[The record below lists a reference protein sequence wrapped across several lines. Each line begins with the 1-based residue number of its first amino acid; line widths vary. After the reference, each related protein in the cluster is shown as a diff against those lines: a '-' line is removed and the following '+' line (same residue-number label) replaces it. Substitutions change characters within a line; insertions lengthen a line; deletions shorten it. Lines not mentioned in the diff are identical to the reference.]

1 MSDSRRLA
9 QELYEIRALA
19 LSHATSPQV
28 GSSSVDGDGLVFRD
42 GEGND
47 LGRIGGGEDGME
59 VEYLYGPKPNQPSAP
74 IVSAD
79 ANLIS
84 VRWDGLW
91 VGGEDETDPGIVGAG
106 SLDRVEVHVSSD
118 EFFVPDP
125 INSFAGVIP
134 VTPEGGVAVV
144 GPLAE
149 AGDWHVV
156 LMARGKD
163 GQYGAP
169 SERVHVVTTVGL
181 MENELFGLA
190 LRAGEAMDSADGKNS
205 VYYGDEEPQPL
216 PRLDE
221 NGDPVLDDD
230 GNPLFN
236 EFTEGD
242 IWFGEGNMP
251 HVWSDTDGWVSAAD
265 ERVDAIQS
273 VVDELE
279 GDLDAVRESAD
290 GKSKTFYRP
299 TMPPASESSE
309 GDLWFDTSAE
319 GGNMPHRFTDG
330 AWVPV
335 ADQRVQ
341 AIQDA
346 MDDFE
351 SDLNT
356 VRDTANGKNRT
367 YYQST
372 MPATPPARAGDLWFN
387 TANGYRLHRNNG
399 TTFIEVADGRIA
411 EVEDAV
417 ENIDISGPLSEAR
430 TEWLADAA
438 ADAQTK
444 AQNAAAAAEAAA
456 KAYADAVATGAV
468 DGELEGL
475 QDYADQAAEAARQ
488 AAIAAAIAEARVI
501 ANEARDEALA
511 AALDADAVISQS
523 IAQFESDLDLVRES
537 ADGKSK
543 ITWSPNAPSG
553 DGKAGDTWF
562 RTSGSNIIGHWR
574 HSGSAWVSMSLDAT
588 VIPNLDAG
596 KITSGFI
603 DSERIAAGSIQAGK
617 LMVGNFTNLVPDPA
631 AQFNITD
638 TWRRWGNESIGTADA
653 FWRYGTTVNGNR
665 GVRAGADEYL
675 GSARWLTSTP
685 FQVRPGDRYFI
696 QVTSYNEHLVGGSP
710 RFGLR
715 LGDES
720 NGYLGETPVTIMSNS
735 GWETYTAIVEIPANS
750 DIKQASLR
758 YTIPSTVTSGYAYFV
773 DPVVRPAVGGV
784 MIEDGAI
791 VAEKISAGAVGATAI
806 AAESIDASKIVAG
819 GIQADS
825 LIVPGTVGSTL
836 IKDGAI
842 TTSKIEAGSIT
853 AQSGIIA
860 SLDAGVIS
868 SGTIDTAR
876 LAAGSITADK
886 LMVGG
891 AANLFPDQDLVYP
904 GGYGSWS
911 VVNGGLERDGSG
923 LQSGS
928 YWGHTEFEVVPGE
941 RLSGGFTRELE
952 GAGEV
957 TLYVQLS
964 PASTGAAWGSP
975 QRVAAATS
983 AGEASGTATIP
994 AYARKARLGLYVQ
1007 SSVPAGQRVRVT
1019 GIRVRRMTG
1028 STLIEDGA
1036 ITTEKIA
1043 TGAITAES
1051 GVIGSLDAGK
1061 ITVGEMDGARIK
1073 AGTIQADKILVGGAG
1088 NLLTNPGF
1096 TGGGTGW
1103 SIASYNPIITDSGGP
1118 TGEPVLSMQ
1127 GASAIF
1133 PYLGGLGQSAA
1144 ASFAPDLAVV
1154 EPGKRY
1160 AASVWVRAGVD
1171 IPVGNAGMGFRLREL
1186 GSAALGWSNPS
1197 TVTNREVIPANTWAK
1212 IEGEFQVPTDTGTW
1226 NRLAFGLR
1234 ANGALNGQRVEFS
1247 APVLLPK
1254 VGATLIE
1261 DGAITAEKIRAGAVT
1276 TEKITAGGIDAGVIT
1291 TGELR
1296 GELIRA
1302 QSIAASALA
1311 ATAIDGKTITGATVR
1326 TAAAGA
1332 RVEMNSSGLYV
1343 KNQFGTN
1350 TVSMQNGT
1358 ISVEGGTIT
1367 GGTVRTSASG
1377 ARVQLDV
1384 TGLKAYNPDGD
1395 ETFSISSNTGTVDM
1409 EGNLRQTNE
1418 YGRFDIGPTVFAS
1431 GADGRGAPGIAFA
1444 RHSKP
1449 SGVAH
1454 QAGIALRQ
1462 SGDGTG
1468 SFLQVQSEGGTAGW
1482 SFLNLATPGASAHTG
1497 LHRWFTGDDRSSFNI
1512 NGDGNT
1518 YISTVNQAGKGNV
1531 WLQTYVRGRDHSQT
1545 RFSMQNSGRIF
1556 ASTYVGSNPEAR
1568 TSMLDM
1574 ASEGTWLIAGSGT
1587 SATSSRNLNLNAYGD
1602 AYMRAYGRGN
1612 NPDLNSYVGVR
1623 QDGGAVI
1630 ASAGGS
1636 EWIGVGYTGT
1646 SPGGDGIYVR
1656 TRGDLTMYMG
1666 RWSAPNI
1673 NTGSGT
1679 DLIVTSQ
1686 NFIGKKSSSRRYK
1699 IAEEPIEYTLPGI
1712 EDALLGMEVKTWFDR
1727 RSAERLAEA
1736 ETEKTNGVVPL
1747 DDLKDVDPLRRI
1759 PGVVAEDL
1767 DAAGLGMFVVYNEDG
1782 SPESVMY
1789 DRLGVA
1795 LVPAVKA
1802 LRDRVNELED
1812 KIGELWNG

>member
-19 LSHATSPQV
+19 LSHATSPQLGV
-28 GSSSVDGDGLVFRD
+28 SSVDGEGLVLRD
-42 GEGND
+42 GDGND
-47 LGRIGGGEDGME
+47 LGRIGGGENGME
-59 VEYLYGPKPNQPSAP
+59 VEYLYGPKPPQPSAP
-74 IVSAD
+74 DVSAD
-79 ANLIS
+79 TNLIS

-91 VGGEDETDPGIVGAG
+91 ADQSETDPDIVG
-106 SLDRVEVHVSSD
+106 SPVLDRVEVHVSSD
-118 EFFVPDP
+118 ENFVPDQ
-125 INSFAGVIP
+125 IESLAGTMP
-134 VTPEGGVAVV
+134 VLDSGGQILV

-149 AGDWHVV
+149 AGDWYVV
-156 LMARGKD
+156 LLARGKD
-163 GQYGAP
+163 GQYGVP
-169 SERVHVVTTVGL
+169 SDRVHVVTTVGL

-190 LRAGEAMDSADGKNS
+190 LRAGEAMESADGKNS

-221 NGDPVLDDD
+221 DGEPVLDDD

-251 HVWSDTDGWVSAAD
+251 HVWSETDGWVSAAD
-265 ERVDAIQS
+265 ERVDAVQS

-279 GDLDAVRESAD
+279 SDLDAVRESAD
-290 GKSKTFYRP
+290 GKTSTFYKP
-299 TMPPASESSE
+299 TAPPVAEASE

-319 GGNMPHRFTDG
+319 GGNTPHRFTDG
-330 AWVPV
+330 AWVSV

-341 AIQDA
+341 AVQDA
-346 MDDFE
+346 MGEFE
-351 SDLNT
+351 SDLDT

-367 YYQST
+367 FYQST

-399 TTFIEVADGRIA
+399 ATFIEVADGRIA
-411 EVEDAV
+411 DLESEV

-430 TEWLADAA
+430 AEWLADAA

-444 AQNAAAAAEAAA
+444 AQNAAATAEAAA

-468 DGELEGL
+468 EGELEGL
-475 QDYADQAAEAARQ
+475 QDYADNAAEQARQ
-488 AAIAAAIAEARVI
+488 AAIQAAIAEARVI
-501 ANEARDEALA
+501 ANGARDEALA

-562 RTSGSNIIGHWR
+562 RTSSNRIIGHWR
-574 HSGSAWVSMSLDAT
+574 HSGSSWVSMSLDAA

-617 LMVGNFTNLVPDPA
+617 LLVGNFTNLVPDPA
-631 AQFNITD
+631 AQFEITD
-638 TWRRWGNESIGTADA
+638 TWRRWGNESIGAAGA
-653 FWRYGTTVNGNR
+653 FWRYGATVNGNR
-665 GVRAGADEYL
+665 GVRAGADEFF
-675 GSARWLTSTP
+675 GSSRWLTSTP

-696 QVTSYNEHLVGGSP
+696 QVTSYNEYLVGGSP

-735 GWETYTAIVEIPANS
+735 GWETYTAIVEIPDNPN
-750 DIKQASLR
+750 IKQAALR
-758 YTIPSTVTSGYAYFV
+758 YTIPSTATSGYAYFV

-868 SGTIDTAR
+868 SGFID
-876 LAAGSITADK
+876 S
-886 LMVGG
+886 
-891 AANLFPDQDLVYP
+891 
-904 GGYGSWS
+904 
-911 VVNGGLERDGSG
+911 
-923 LQSGS
+923 
-928 YWGHTEFEVVPGE
+928 
-941 RLSGGFTRELE
+941 
-952 GAGEV
+952 
-957 TLYVQLS
+957 
-964 PASTGAAWGSP
+964 
-975 QRVAAATS
+975 
-983 AGEASGTATIP
+983 
-994 AYARKARLGLYVQ
+994 
-1007 SSVPAGQRVRVT
+1007 
-1019 GIRVRRMTG
+1019 
-1028 STLIEDGA
+1028 
-1036 ITTEKIA
+1036 
-1043 TGAITAES
+1043 
-1051 GVIGSLDAGK
+1051 
-1061 ITVGEMDGARIK
+1061 ARIR
-1073 AGTIQADKILVGGAG
+1073 AASISADKILVGGAG

-1096 TGGGTGW
+1096 VGGGAGW
-1103 SIASYNPIITDSGGP
+1103 SLSSYNPQIATSGGP
-1118 TGEPVLSMQ
+1118 TGEPVLSLQ
-1127 GASAIF
+1127 SSGPTTGLF
-1133 PYLGGLGQSAA
+1133 PYLGGLVQSAA
-1144 ASFAPDLAVV
+1144 GSFAPDLAAV
-1154 EPGKRY
+1154 EAGKRY
-1160 AASVWVRAGVD
+1160 SASVWVRADVD

-1186 GSAALGWSNPS
+1186 GSATLGWAFPAA
-1197 TVTNREVIPANTWAK
+1197 VTNREVIPANTWAK
-1212 IEGEFQVPTDTGTW
+1212 VEGEVLVPTDTGTW

-1234 ANGALNGQRVEFS
+1234 ANGALNGRRVEFS
-1247 APVLLPK
+1247 APVLLPM

-1261 DGAITAEKIRAGAVT
+1261 PGAITTEKIATGAITAESGIIGSIDAG
-1276 TEKITAGGIDAGVIT
+1276 KITVGQLDGARIKANSVLASSVLINSSIGSTLIADGAITTGKIAVGAITAESGIVGSLDAGVIT

-1302 QSIAASALA
+1302 GSIAASALA

-1332 RVEMNSSGLYV
+1332 RVEMNSTGLYV

-1350 TVSMQNGT
+1350 TVSMQNGA

-1377 ARVQLDV
+1377 ARVQLDR

-1409 EGNLRQTNE
+1409 EGNLRQTNT
-1418 YGRFDIGPTVFAS
+1418 YGRLDVGPTVFAS
-1431 GADGRGAPGIAFA
+1431 GADGRGAPGIGFS

-1449 SGVAH
+1449 SGVAN
-1454 QAGIALRQ
+1454 QAGMALREP
-1462 SGDGTG
+1462 SDGTG
-1468 SFLQVQSEGGTAGW
+1468 SFFQVQSEGGDAGW

-1545 RFSMQNSGRIF
+1545 RFSMQNSGRVF
-1556 ASTYVGSNPEAR
+1556 ASTYVGSNPDAR

-1574 ASEGTWLIAGSGT
+1574 GSEGTWLIAGSGT

-1612 NPDLNSYVGVR
+1612 DPALDAYVGVR
-1623 QDGGAVI
+1623 QDGGAVV

-1656 TRGDLTMYMG
+1656 TLGDLTMYMG
-1666 RWSAPNI
+1666 RWAAPNI

-1679 DLIVTSQ
+1679 DLIITAS
-1686 NFIGKKSSSRRYK
+1686 NYIGKKSSSRRYK
-1699 IAEEPIEYTLPGI
+1699 IAEEPIEYTLPGV
-1712 EDALLGMEVKTWFDR
+1712 EDALLDMEVKTWFDR

-1736 ETEKTNGVVPL
+1736 ETEKANGVVPL

>member
-163 GQYGAP
+163 GQYGTP

-181 MENELFGLA
+181 MEDELFGLA
-190 LRAGEAMDSADGKNS
+190 LRAGEAMESADGKNS
-205 VYYGDEEPQPL
+205 VYYGDEEPQPT

-251 HVWSDTDGWVSAAD
+251 HVWSEADGWVSAAD
-265 ERVDAIQS
+265 ARVDAIRDAQDALREDVERIVTDGAGATTYWLPTEPDETTEPQPKSGDIWFNTSDGNKLHRFDGQGWVSASDSRFQTIQGAQDALEADIDSVRTSVDGKNAITQS
-273 VVDELE
+273 TSTPPAQYDGAVGDRWERMSSMGSGGSLISNWRWNGDVWVSTIISDAVLGNVDAAKIGTGYLDAQRIKAGTIAADRLVVGISQNLVVDSKFKNAEISAARANNGSRDTWDVVESGAETWLRSKPGVSITSRFFYLTTDGVSTNPVTRISVDPTSVWHMSVE
-279 GDLDAVRESAD
+279 VNISSSAQAITHLAASCVAYSAD
-290 GKSKTFYRP
+290 GTARFLTKDFTRSDTGERRIDP
-299 TMPPASESSE
+299 GE
-309 GDLWFDTSAE
+309 GWVRLEATYDWSDYDGVVTVAPRVYVVS
-319 GGNMPHRFTDG
+319 GGGGPDG
-330 AWVPV
+330 W
-335 ADQRVQ
+335 
-341 AIQDA
+341 
-346 MDDFE
+346 
-351 SDLNT
+351 
-356 VRDTANGKNRT
+356 
-367 YYQST
+367 
-372 MPATPPARAGDLWFN
+372 
-387 TANGYRLHRNNG
+387 
-399 TTFIEVADGRIA
+399 
-411 EVEDAV
+411 
-417 ENIDISGPLSEAR
+417 
-430 TEWLADAA
+430 
-438 ADAQTK
+438 
-444 AQNAAAAAEAAA
+444 
-456 KAYADAVATGAV
+456 
-468 DGELEGL
+468 
-475 QDYADQAAEAARQ
+475 
-488 AAIAAAIAEARVI
+488 
-501 ANEARDEALA
+501 
-511 AALDADAVISQS
+511 
-523 IAQFESDLDLVRES
+523 
-537 ADGKSK
+537 
-543 ITWSPNAPSG
+543 
-553 DGKAGDTWF
+553 TWF
-562 RTSGSNIIGHWR
+562 RN
-574 HSGSAWVSMSLDAT
+574 
-588 VIPNLDAG
+588 P
-596 KITSGFI
+596 F
-603 DSERIAAGSIQAGK
+603 
-617 LMVGNFTNLVPDPA
+617 VG
-631 AQFNITD
+631 
-638 TWRRWGNESIGTADA
+638 
-653 FWRYGTTVNGNR
+653 
-665 GVRAGADEYL
+665 
-675 GSARWLTSTP
+675 
-685 FQVRPGDRYFI
+685 
-696 QVTSYNEHLVGGSP
+696 
-710 RFGLR
+710 
-715 LGDES
+715 
-720 NGYLGETPVTIMSNS
+720 
-735 GWETYTAIVEIPANS
+735 
-750 DIKQASLR
+750 
-758 YTIPSTVTSGYAYFV
+758 
-773 DPVVRPAVGGV
+773 
-784 MIEDGAI
+784 
-791 VAEKISAGAVGATAI
+791 EK
-806 AAESIDASKIVAG
+806 
-819 GIQADS
+819 
-825 LIVPGTVGSTL
+825 
-836 IKDGAI
+836 
-842 TTSKIEAGSIT
+842 
-853 AQSGIIA
+853 
-860 SLDAGVIS
+860 
-868 SGTIDTAR
+868 
-876 LAAGSITADK
+876 
-886 LMVGG
+886 
-891 AANLFPDQDLVYP
+891 
-904 GGYGSWS
+904 
-911 VVNGGLERDGSG
+911 
-923 LQSGS
+923 
-928 YWGHTEFEVVPGE
+928 
-941 RLSGGFTRELE
+941 
-952 GAGEV
+952 
-957 TLYVQLS
+957 
-964 PASTGAAWGSP
+964 TGA
-975 QRVAAATS
+975 
-983 AGEASGTATIP
+983 
-994 AYARKARLGLYVQ
+994 
-1007 SSVPAGQRVRVT
+1007 
-1019 GIRVRRMTG
+1019 
-1028 STLIEDGA
+1028 TLIEDGA

-1043 TGAITAES
+1043 AGAITAES

-1103 SIASYNPIITDSGGP
+1103 AIDTYNPIITDSGGP

-1127 GASAIF
+1127 GSSAVF
-1133 PYLGGLGQSAA
+1133 PYLGGLVQSAA
-1144 ASFAPDLAVV
+1144 GSFAPDLAVV

-1160 AASVWVRAGVD
+1160 AASVWVRAEVD

-1186 GSAALGWSNPS
+1186 GASTLGWAFPG
-1197 TVTNREVIPANTWAK
+1197 TATNSEVIPANTWAK
-1212 IEGEFQVPTDTGTW
+1212 IEGEFLVPEDTGTW

-1261 DGAITAEKIRAGAVT
+1261 DGAITAEKIQAGAVT

-1302 QSIAASALA
+1302 ESIAASALA

-1332 RVEMNSSGLYV
+1332 RVEMNSTGLYV

-1350 TVSMQNGT
+1350 TVSMQNGEL
-1358 ISVEGGTIT
+1358 SVSGGTIT

-1384 TGLKAYNPDGD
+1384 TGLKAFNPSGD
-1395 ETFSISSNTGTVDM
+1395 ETFSISSNTGTVNM

-1545 RFSMQNSGRIF
+1545 RFSMQSSGRIF

-1612 NPDLNSYVGVR
+1612 DPSLNSYVGVR

-1646 SPGGDGIYVR
+1646 SPGGDGIYIR

-1666 RWSAPNI
+1666 RWAAPNI
-1673 NTGSGT
+1673 NSGSGT
-1679 DLIVTSQ
+1679 DLIITSS
-1686 NFIGKKSSSRRYK
+1686 NYIGKKSSSRRYK
-1699 IAEEPIEYTLPGI
+1699 IAEEPIEYTHPGI

-1736 ETEKTNGVVPL
+1736 ETEKANGVVPL

-1802 LRDRVNELED
+1802 LRDRVNELEE

>member
-59 VEYLYGPKPNQPSAP
+59 VEYLYGPKPYQPSAP

-125 INSFAGVIP
+125 INSFAGVVP

-149 AGDWHVV
+149 AGDWYVV

-205 VYYGDEEPQPL
+205 VYYGDEEPQPT

-299 TMPPASESSE
+299 TEPPAVESSE

-319 GGNMPHRFTDG
+319 GGNRAHRFTG
-330 AWVPV
+330 GVWVSV

-341 AIQDA
+341 AVQDA
-346 MDDFE
+346 MDALE
-351 SDLNT
+351 SDVDA
-356 VRDTANGKNRT
+356 VRTSVDGKNRIT
-367 YYQST
+367 QSID
-372 MPATPPARAGDLWFN
+372 APPSQYDGAVGDRWERMSSMGSGGSLISNWRWNGDVWVSTIISDAVLGNVDAAKIGTGYLDAQRIKAGTIAADRLVVGISQNLVVDSKFKNAEISAARA
-387 TANGYRLHRNNG
+387 NNG
-399 TTFIEVADGRIA
+399 SPNTWDVVESGAETWFRSKAGASITSRFFYLTTDGISTNPVTRISVDPTSVWHMSVEVS
-411 EVEDAV
+411 
-417 ENIDISGPLSEAR
+417 ISSS
-430 TEWLADAA
+430 
-438 ADAQTK
+438 AQ
-444 AQNAAAAAEAAA
+444 
-456 KAYADAVATGAV
+456 
-468 DGELEGL
+468 
-475 QDYADQAAEAARQ
+475 
-488 AAIAAAIAEARVI
+488 AITH
-501 ANEARDEALA
+501 LA
-511 AALDADAVISQS
+511 ASCVAY
-523 IAQFESDLDLVRES
+523 S
-537 ADGKSK
+537 ADGTARFLTKDFTRSDTGGRR
-543 ITWSPNAPSG
+543 INPGEGWVRLEATYDWSEYDGVVTVAPRVYVVSG
-553 DGKAGDTWF
+553 GGGPDGWTWF
-562 RTSGSNIIGHWR
+562 RNPFIG
-574 HSGSAWVSMSLDAT
+574 
-588 VIPNLDAG
+588 
-596 KITSGFI
+596 
-603 DSERIAAGSIQAGK
+603 
-617 LMVGNFTNLVPDPA
+617 
-631 AQFNITD
+631 
-638 TWRRWGNESIGTADA
+638 
-653 FWRYGTTVNGNR
+653 
-665 GVRAGADEYL
+665 
-675 GSARWLTSTP
+675 
-685 FQVRPGDRYFI
+685 
-696 QVTSYNEHLVGGSP
+696 
-710 RFGLR
+710 
-715 LGDES
+715 
-720 NGYLGETPVTIMSNS
+720 
-735 GWETYTAIVEIPANS
+735 
-750 DIKQASLR
+750 
-758 YTIPSTVTSGYAYFV
+758 
-773 DPVVRPAVGGV
+773 
-784 MIEDGAI
+784 
-791 VAEKISAGAVGATAI
+791 EK
-806 AAESIDASKIVAG
+806 
-819 GIQADS
+819 
-825 LIVPGTVGSTL
+825 
-836 IKDGAI
+836 
-842 TTSKIEAGSIT
+842 
-853 AQSGIIA
+853 
-860 SLDAGVIS
+860 
-868 SGTIDTAR
+868 
-876 LAAGSITADK
+876 
-886 LMVGG
+886 
-891 AANLFPDQDLVYP
+891 
-904 GGYGSWS
+904 
-911 VVNGGLERDGSG
+911 
-923 LQSGS
+923 
-928 YWGHTEFEVVPGE
+928 
-941 RLSGGFTRELE
+941 
-952 GAGEV
+952 
-957 TLYVQLS
+957 
-964 PASTGAAWGSP
+964 
-975 QRVAAATS
+975 
-983 AGEASGTATIP
+983 
-994 AYARKARLGLYVQ
+994 
-1007 SSVPAGQRVRVT
+1007 
-1019 GIRVRRMTG
+1019 TG

-1036 ITTEKIA
+1036 ITTDKIA
-1043 TGAITAES
+1043 AGAITAES

-1061 ITVGEMDGARIK
+1061 IVVGEMDGARIK
-1073 AGTIQADKILVGGAG
+1073 AGSIQADLALIESSVG
-1088 NLLTNPGF
+1088 
-1096 TGGGTGW
+1096 
-1103 SIASYNPIITDSGGP
+1103 S
-1118 TGEPVLSMQ
+1118 
-1127 GASAIF
+1127 
-1133 PYLGGLGQSAA
+1133 
-1144 ASFAPDLAVV
+1144 
-1154 EPGKRY
+1154 
-1160 AASVWVRAGVD
+1160 
-1171 IPVGNAGMGFRLREL
+1171 
-1186 GSAALGWSNPS
+1186 
-1197 TVTNREVIPANTWAK
+1197 
-1212 IEGEFQVPTDTGTW
+1212 
-1226 NRLAFGLR
+1226 
-1234 ANGALNGQRVEFS
+1234 
-1247 APVLLPK
+1247 
-1254 VGATLIE
+1254 TLIRG
-1261 DGAITAEKIRAGAVT
+1261 GAITTDKIQAGAVT

-1350 TVSMQNGT
+1350 TVSMQNGEL
-1358 ISVEGGTIT
+1358 SVSGGTIT

-1384 TGLKAYNPDGD
+1384 TGLKAFNPSGD
-1395 ETFSISSNTGTVDM
+1395 ETFSISSNTGTVNM

-1418 YGRFDIGPTVFAS
+1418 YGRFDVGPTVFAS
-1431 GADGRGAPGIAFA
+1431 GADGRGTPGIAFT

-1454 QAGIALRQ
+1454 PAGIALRQ

-1556 ASTYVGSNPEAR
+1556 ASTYVGSNPDAR

-1612 NPDLNSYVGVR
+1612 DPALDAYVGAQ

-1666 RWSAPNI
+1666 RWVAPNI

-1679 DLIVTSQ
+1679 DLIITAS
-1686 NFIGKKSSSRRYK
+1686 NYIGKKSSSRRYK

-1727 RSAERLAEA
+1727 QAAERVADV
-1736 ETEKTNGVVPL
+1736 KTANMMSVDAA
-1747 DDLKDVDPLRRI
+1747 DDLADVDPLRRI

-1802 LRDRVNELED
+1802 LRDRVNELEE

>member
-42 GEGND
+42 GDGND

-125 INSFAGVIP
+125 INSFAGVVP
-134 VTPEGGVAVV
+134 VTPEGGVALV

-149 AGDWHVV
+149 AGDWYVV

-190 LRAGEAMDSADGKNS
+190 LRAGEAMESADGKNS
-205 VYYGDEEPQPL
+205 VYYGDEEPQPT

-251 HVWSDTDGWVSAAD
+251 HVWSDTGGWVSAAD
-265 ERVDAIQS
+265 QRVDAIQS

-299 TMPPASESSE
+299 TEPPASESSE

-319 GGNMPHRFTDG
+319 GGNRAHRFTG
-330 AWVPV
+330 GVWVSV

-341 AIQDA
+341 AVQDA

-351 SDLNT
+351 SDLDT
-356 VRDTANGKNRT
+356 VRATADGKNRT
-367 YYQST
+367 FYQST

-399 TTFIEVADGRIA
+399 ATFIEVADGRIA
-411 EVEDAV
+411 DLESEV

-456 KAYADAVATGAV
+456 KLYADAVATGAV
-468 DGELEGL
+468 EGELEGI
-475 QDYADQAAEAARQ
+475 QDYADQAAEQARQ
-488 AAIAAAIAEARVI
+488 AAITAAIAEARVI

-562 RTSGSNIIGHWR
+562 RTSSNRIIGYWR
-574 HSGSAWVSMSLDAT
+574 HSGSGWVSMSLDAT

-596 KITSGFI
+596 KIASGTI
-603 DSERIAAGSIQAGK
+603 DAGRIKAGSI
-617 LMVGNFTNLVPDPA
+617 
-631 AQFNITD
+631 
-638 TWRRWGNESIGTADA
+638 TADKIA
-653 FWRYGTTVNGNR
+653 
-665 GVRAGADEYL
+665 AKAI
-675 GSARWLTSTP
+675 TS
-685 FQVRPGDRYFI
+685 
-696 QVTSYNEHLVGGSP
+696 
-710 RFGLR
+710 
-715 LGDES
+715 
-720 NGYLGETPVTIMSNS
+720 
-735 GWETYTAIVEIPANS
+735 
-750 DIKQASLR
+750 
-758 YTIPSTVTSGYAYFV
+758 
-773 DPVVRPAVGGV
+773 
-784 MIEDGAI
+784 
-791 VAEKISAGAVGATAI
+791 EKITAGAVGATAI

-842 TTSKIEAGSIT
+842 TTSKIEAGAIT

-868 SGTIDTAR
+868 SGFIDSAR
-876 LAAGSITADK
+876 IRAGSISADK
-886 LMVGG
+886 VLIGNTTNLVPDPG
-891 AANLFPDQDLVYP
+891 ALGSIHDSWM
-904 GGYGSWS
+904 GYGSGS
-911 VVNGGLERDGSG
+911 VGDSGSG
-923 LQSGS
+923 AFWRYAGTTQG
-928 YWGHTEFEVVPGE
+928 YRGVRVGNTEGAFGNAQWLASSKFQVKPGE
-941 RLSGGFTRELE
+941 SYLIEVIGYRSELVGGFPRVGIRLGDIDDNYMGETETVVMDQGGFT
-952 GAGEV
+952 
-957 TLYVQLS
+957 TY
-964 PASTGAAWGSP
+964 
-975 QRVAAATS
+975 S
-983 AGEASGTATIP
+983 AIVTIP
-994 AYARKARLGLYVQ
+994 NDLTIKYGRLRYTIP
-1007 SSVPAGQRVRVT
+1007 SSITSGYGYFFSPVVRPAV
-1019 GIRVRRMTG
+1019 G
-1028 STLIEDGA
+1028 STLIEGGA
-1036 ITTEKIA
+1036 VTTEKIA

-1061 ITVGEMDGARIK
+1061 IVVGEMDGARIK

-1103 SIASYNPIITDSGGP
+1103 NLATYNPIITESGGP
-1118 TGEPVLSMQ
+1118 TGEPVLSIQ
-1127 GASAIF
+1127 HSDSGGAVF
-1133 PYLGGLGQSAA
+1133 PYLGGLAQSVAG
-1144 ASFAPDLAVV
+1144 SFAPDLAVV

-1186 GSAALGWSNPS
+1186 GAATLGWALPS
-1197 TVTNREVIPANTWAK
+1197 TATNREVIPANTWAK
-1212 IEGEFQVPTDTGTW
+1212 IEGEFLIPEDTGTW

-1261 DGAITAEKIRAGAVT
+1261 DGAITTEHIRTGA
-1276 TEKITAGGIDAGVIT
+1276 ITAESGIIGSLDAGVIT

-1302 QSIAASALA
+1302 GSIAASALA

-1343 KNQFGTN
+1343 KNQFGIN

-1358 ISVEGGTIT
+1358 ISVDGGTIT
-1367 GGTVRTSASG
+1367 GGTVRTSVSG
-1377 ARVQLDV
+1377 ARVQLDR
-1384 TGLKAYNPDGD
+1384 TGLKAWNPSNV
-1395 ETFSISSNTGTVDM
+1395 ETFSISANTGTVSMTGD
-1409 EGNLRQTNE
+1409 LFQTND
-1418 YGRFDIGPTVFAS
+1418 YGDIAIGPSLFLDAS
-1431 GADGRGAPGIAFA
+1431 PSLRFRKHGESADGDAGITLYDGGGRSALLLYSAGGQTGSQGRSVLQLPHGESTGPAGLYRYKSGSTIGNVRVNADGRAVASSSQGIQLTKSNA
-1444 RHSKP
+1444 
-1449 SGVAH
+1449 SGNDW
-1454 QAGIALRQ
+1454 I
-1462 SGDGTG
+1462 
-1468 SFLQVQSEGGTAGW
+1468 
-1482 SFLNLATPGASAHTG
+1482 G
-1497 LHRWFTGDDRSSFNI
+1497 LG
-1512 NGDGNT
+1512 
-1518 YISTVNQAGKGNV
+1518 Y
-1531 WLQTYVRGRDHSQT
+1531 
-1545 RFSMQNSGRIF
+1545 
-1556 ASTYVGSNPEAR
+1556 
-1568 TSMLDM
+1568 
-1574 ASEGTWLIAGSGT
+1574 
-1587 SATSSRNLNLNAYGD
+1587 
-1602 AYMRAYGRGN
+1602 
-1612 NPDLNSYVGVR
+1612 
-1623 QDGGAVI
+1623 DGGW
-1630 ASAGGS
+1630 GS
-1636 EWIGVGYTGT
+1636 Q
-1646 SPGGDGIYVR
+1646 GIYIR
-1656 TRGDLTMYMG
+1656 TLGDLTMYMG
-1666 RWSAPNI
+1666 RWAAPNI

-1679 DLIVTSQ
+1679 DLIITSS
-1686 NFIGKKSSSRRYK
+1686 NYIGKKSSSRRYK
-1699 IAEEPIEYTLPGI
+1699 IAEEPIERTLPGI

-1736 ETEKTNGVVPL
+1736 ETEKTNGIVPL

-1802 LRDRVNELED
+1802 LRDRVNELEE

>member
-190 LRAGEAMDSADGKNS
+190 LRAGEAMESADGKNS
-205 VYYGDEEPQPL
+205 VYYGDEEPQPT

-279 GDLDAVRESAD
+279 SDLDAVRESAD
-290 GKSKTFYRP
+290 GKTSTFYKP
-299 TMPPASESSE
+299 TEPPVAESSE

-319 GGNMPHRFTDG
+319 GGNTPHRFTDG
-330 AWVPV
+330 VWVSV
-335 ADQRVQ
+335 ADLRVQ
-341 AIQDA
+341 AIRDA

-351 SDLNT
+351 SDLDT

-372 MPATPPARAGDLWFN
+372 MPATPPARVGDLWFN

-399 TTFIEVADGRIA
+399 TTFVEVADGRIA

-430 TEWLADAA
+430 AEWLADAA

-456 KAYADAVATGAV
+456 KLYADAVATGAV
-468 DGELEGL
+468 EGELEGI

-501 ANEARDEALA
+501 ANGARDEALA
-511 AALDADAVISQS
+511 AALDADAVISQTV
-523 IAQFESDLDLVRES
+523 AQFESDLDLVRES
-537 ADGKSK
+537 ADGKNS
-543 ITWSPNAPSG
+543 ITWSTDAPSG
-553 DGKAGDTWF
+553 EGKAGDTWL
-562 RTSGSNIIGHWR
+562 RMSSGRIIGYWRYSGS
-574 HSGSAWVSMSLDAT
+574 SWVSMSLDAT

-603 DSERIAAGSIQAGK
+603 DSERIAA
-617 LMVGNFTNLVPDPA
+617 
-631 AQFNITD
+631 D
-638 TWRRWGNESIGTADA
+638 TITADK
-653 FWRYGTTVNGNR
+653 
-665 GVRAGADEYL
+665 L
-675 GSARWLTSTP
+675 
-685 FQVRPGDRYFI
+685 
-696 QVTSYNEHLVGGSP
+696 LVGGAQNLIP
-710 RFGLR
+710 GLR
-715 LGDES
+715 PGTNRGMSEFVWDDTEKALTPVHSGRTTVYSDES
-720 NGYLGETPVTIMSNS
+720 FFLTPGEYV
-735 GWETYTAIVEIPANS
+735 VEA
-750 DIKQASLR
+750 DIKASVDGTRTYVGLLGLTPAWNYLYGISNVLVSTEWQHFSATLSIPEGGEGEVRARFLPAYSGNATATTWYRNVTLR
-758 YTIPSTVTSGYAYFV
+758 RMVGSTL
-773 DPVVRPAVGGV
+773 
-784 MIEDGAI
+784 IEDGAI
-791 VAEKISAGAVGATAI
+791 TTGKIQAGAVGATAI

-868 SGTIDTAR
+868 SGTIDAAR

-886 LMVGG
+886 LLVGS
-891 AANLFPDQDLVYP
+891 AANLFPDQDLTYA

-911 VVNGGLERDGSG
+911 VVDGGLERDGSG
-923 LQSGS
+923 VQSGS

-941 RLSGGFTRELE
+941 RLSVGFTRELE

-975 QRVAAATS
+975 QRGAAATS
-983 AGEASGTATIP
+983 AGEASGTVTIP
-994 AYARKARLGLYVQ
+994 AHARKARLGLYVQ

-1036 ITTEKIA
+1036 ITTDKIA
-1043 TGAITAES
+1043 AGAITAES

-1073 AGTIQADKILVGGAG
+1073 AGTVTADKILVGGAG

-1103 SIASYNPIITDSGGP
+1103 NLASYNPIITDSGGP
-1118 TGEPVLSMQ
+1118 TGEPVLSIQ
-1127 GASAIF
+1127 HSDSGGAVF
-1133 PYLGGLGQSAA
+1133 PYLGGLVQSAA
-1144 ASFAPDLAVV
+1144 GSFAPDLTVV
-1154 EPGKRY
+1154 EAGKRY

-1186 GSAALGWSNPS
+1186 GSATLGWALPS
-1197 TVTNREVIPANTWAK
+1197 TATNREVIPANTWAK
-1212 IEGEFQVPTDTGTW
+1212 IEGEFLVPTDTGTW

-1261 DGAITAEKIRAGAVT
+1261 DGAITTDKILAGAVT

-1302 QSIAASALA
+1302 ESIAASALA

-1332 RVEMNSSGLYV
+1332 RVEMNSQGLRQY
-1343 KNQFGTN
+1343 NQFNQAIVDMTGGDVTVLGSLYSGVVGSSRVQIDSRLWAEGMFVPNPDGSMSNMLGAGVRVGREPEHSMDMFHGDYTRPGGVAGEAGVLRGPGSDTGAALYMTDQAEAWLRSVVGGDRRVDVSMLPANSVFQSTSHWGGVTLVAQAHRARSWGAGRHGHHQVWARSNAHSGTVTVDVGQATGSTESAMEWRASREGSGDSSQFVLSGSYSRMDYGSN
-1350 TVSMQNGT
+1350 YVVANASSANMTSGSSSVTVS
-1358 ISVEGGTIT
+1358 SVGATVR
-1367 GGTVRTSASG
+1367 GGTVTLTATSQHTWNTPRIEWGDAPVASG
-1377 ARVQLDV
+1377 GTTLAIL
-1384 TGLKAYNPDGD
+1384 
-1395 ETFSISSNTGTVDM
+1395 SN
-1409 EGNLRQTNE
+1409 
-1418 YGRFDIGPTVFAS
+1418 
-1431 GADGRGAPGIAFA
+1431 
-1444 RHSKP
+1444 
-1449 SGVAH
+1449 
-1454 QAGIALRQ
+1454 
-1462 SGDGTG
+1462 
-1468 SFLQVQSEGGTAGW
+1468 
-1482 SFLNLATPGASAHTG
+1482 
-1497 LHRWFTGDDRSSFNI
+1497 
-1512 NGDGNT
+1512 
-1518 YISTVNQAGKGNV
+1518 
-1531 WLQTYVRGRDHSQT
+1531 
-1545 RFSMQNSGRIF
+1545 GRI
-1556 ASTYVGSNPEAR
+1556 
-1568 TSMLDM
+1568 
-1574 ASEGTWLIAGSGT
+1574 
-1587 SATSSRNLNLNAYGD
+1587 
-1602 AYMRAYGRGN
+1602 
-1612 NPDLNSYVGVR
+1612 
-1623 QDGGAVI
+1623 
-1630 ASAGGS
+1630 
-1636 EWIGVGYTGT
+1636 
-1646 SPGGDGIYVR
+1646 
-1656 TRGDLTMYMG
+1656 
-1666 RWSAPNI
+1666 
-1673 NTGSGT
+1673 
-1679 DLIVTSQ
+1679 
-1686 NFIGKKSSSRRYK
+1686 GKSSSSRRYK
-1699 IAEEPIEYTLPGI
+1699 VAEEPLSVTDRGFF
-1712 EDALLGMEVKTWFDR
+1712 DRLLNVEPKTWYDR
-1727 RSAERLAEA
+1727 AEVEYFADVVVSRQR
-1736 ETEKTNGVVPL
+1736 GVGI
-1747 DDLKDVDPLRRI
+1747 DPDWVNAGPIRRQVGAI
-1759 PGVVAEDL
+1759 AEDL
-1767 DAAGLGMFVVYNEDG
+1767 HEAGLGALVSYTADG
-1782 SPESVMY
+1782 EPESIMY
-1789 DRLGVA
+1789 DRIG
-1795 LVPAVKA
+1795 AVLIPVVRE
-1802 LRDRVNELED
+1802 LRDRVDELETTLKEMAD
-1812 KIGELWNG
+1812 A

>member
-190 LRAGEAMDSADGKNS
+190 LRAGEAMESADGKNS
-205 VYYGDEEPQPL
+205 VYYGDEEPQPT

-236 EFTEGD
+236 EFSEGD

-299 TMPPASESSE
+299 TEPPAAESSE

-330 AWVPV
+330 AWVSV

-341 AIQDA
+341 TIQGA

-399 TTFIEVADGRIA
+399 TTFVEVADGRIA

-430 TEWLADAA
+430 AEWLADAA

-475 QDYADQAAEAARQ
+475 QDYADQAADAARQ

-562 RTSGSNIIGHWR
+562 RTSGSNIIGYWR
-574 HSGSAWVSMSLDAT
+574 HSGSSWVSMSLDAT

-603 DSERIAAGSIQAGK
+603 GSERIAAGSIQAGK
-617 LMVGNFTNLVPDPA
+617 LMIGNFTNLVPDPS
-631 AQFNITD
+631 AQFEITD
-638 TWRRWGNESIGTADA
+638 TWRRWGIESIGTAGA

-665 GVRAGADEYL
+665 GVRAGAEGFF
-675 GSARWLTSTP
+675 GSPRWLTSTP

-696 QVTSYNEHLVGGSP
+696 QVASYNADLVGGSP

-735 GWETYTAIVEIPANS
+735 GWETYTAIVEIPDNS
-750 DIKQASLR
+750 DIKQAALR
-758 YTIPSTVTSGYAYFV
+758 YTIPSTATGGYAYFV
-773 DPVVRPAVGGV
+773 DPIVRPAVGGV

-836 IKDGAI
+836 IKDGAV
-842 TTSKIEAGSIT
+842 TTDKIEAGSIT

-868 SGTIDTAR
+868 SGTIDAAR
-876 LAAGSITADK
+876 IQAGSLD
-886 LMVGG
+886 GG
-891 AANLFPDQDLVYP
+891 
-904 GGYGSWS
+904 
-911 VVNGGLERDGSG
+911 VV
-923 LQSGS
+923 
-928 YWGHTEFEVVPGE
+928 
-941 RLSGGFTRELE
+941 LSGGSVGTTVI
-952 GAGEV
+952 AG
-957 TLYVQLS
+957 
-964 PASTGAAWGSP
+964 
-975 QRVAAATS
+975 
-983 AGEASGTATIP
+983 
-994 AYARKARLGLYVQ
+994 
-1007 SSVPAGQRVRVT
+1007 
-1019 GIRVRRMTG
+1019 
-1028 STLIEDGA
+1028 GA

-1043 TGAITAES
+1043 SGSITAES

-1073 AGTIQADKILVGGAG
+1073 AGTVTADKILVGGAG

-1096 TGGGTGW
+1096 TGGGAGW
-1103 SIASYNPIITDSGGP
+1103 AIAAYDPIITDSGGP

-1127 GASAIF
+1127 GSSAIF
-1133 PYLGGLGQSAA
+1133 PYLGGLVQSAA
-1144 ASFAPDLAVV
+1144 GSFAPDLTVV

-1160 AASVWVRAGVD
+1160 AASVWVRADVD

-1212 IEGEFQVPTDTGTW
+1212 IEGEFLIPTDTGTW

-1332 RVEMNSSGLYV
+1332 RVEMNSTGLYV

-1395 ETFSISSNTGTVDM
+1395 ETFSISSNTGTVNM

-1587 SATSSRNLNLNAYGD
+1587 SATSARNLNLHAYGD
-1602 AYMRAYGRGN
+1602 AFMRAYGTGN
-1612 NPDLNSYVGVR
+1612 SPAVDSYVGAR
-1623 QDGGAVI
+1623 QGGGAVI
-1630 ASAGGS
+1630 ASEGGS

-1646 SPGGDGIYVR
+1646 SPGGDGIYIR
-1656 TRGDLTMYMG
+1656 TRGDLTMYNG
-1666 RWSAPNI
+1666 RWSMPNI
-1673 NTGSGT
+1673 NSGSGT
-1679 DLIVTSQ
+1679 DLIITSS

-1699 IAEEPIEYTLPGI
+1699 IAEEPIEYTHPGI

-1736 ETEKTNGVVPL
+1736 ETEKTNGIVPL
-1747 DDLKDVDPLRRI
+1747 DDLADVDPLRRI

>member
-149 AGDWHVV
+149 AGDWYVV

-205 VYYGDEEPQPL
+205 VYYGGEEPQPT

-299 TMPPASESSE
+299 TEPPAAESSE

-319 GGNMPHRFTDG
+319 GGNKLSRYDG
-330 AWVPV
+330 EGWVSV
-335 ADQRVQ
+335 ADERLQTL
-341 AIQDA
+341 QDA
-346 MDDFE
+346 QDALE
-351 SDLNT
+351 SDVDA
-356 VRDTANGKNRT
+356 VRTSVDGKNRIT
-367 YYQST
+367 QSID
-372 MPATPPARAGDLWFN
+372 APPSQYDGAVGDRWERMSSMGSGGSLISNWRWNGDVWVSTIISDAVLGNVDAAKIGTGYLDAQRIKAGTIAADRLVVGISQNLVVDSKFKNAEISTARA
-387 TANGYRLHRNNG
+387 NNG
-399 TTFIEVADGRIA
+399 SPNTWDV
-411 EVEDAV
+411 VE
-417 ENIDISGPLSEAR
+417 SG
-430 TEWLADAA
+430 
-438 ADAQTK
+438 
-444 AQNAAAAAEAAA
+444 AEAWLRS
-456 KAYADAVATGAV
+456 KAGVSITSRFFYLTTDGVSTNPVTRISV
-468 DGELEGL
+468 DPTSVWHMSVEVNISSS
-475 QDYADQAAEAARQ
+475 AQA
-488 AAIAAAIAEARVI
+488 ITH
-501 ANEARDEALA
+501 LA
-511 AALDADAVISQS
+511 ASCVAY
-523 IAQFESDLDLVRES
+523 S
-537 ADGKSK
+537 ADGTARFLTKDFTRSDTGGRR
-543 ITWSPNAPSG
+543 INPGEGWVRLEATYDWSEYDGVVTVAPRVYVVSG
-553 DGKAGDTWF
+553 GGGPDGWTWF
-562 RTSGSNIIGHWR
+562 RNPFIG
-574 HSGSAWVSMSLDAT
+574 
-588 VIPNLDAG
+588 
-596 KITSGFI
+596 
-603 DSERIAAGSIQAGK
+603 
-617 LMVGNFTNLVPDPA
+617 
-631 AQFNITD
+631 
-638 TWRRWGNESIGTADA
+638 
-653 FWRYGTTVNGNR
+653 
-665 GVRAGADEYL
+665 
-675 GSARWLTSTP
+675 
-685 FQVRPGDRYFI
+685 
-696 QVTSYNEHLVGGSP
+696 
-710 RFGLR
+710 
-715 LGDES
+715 
-720 NGYLGETPVTIMSNS
+720 
-735 GWETYTAIVEIPANS
+735 
-750 DIKQASLR
+750 
-758 YTIPSTVTSGYAYFV
+758 
-773 DPVVRPAVGGV
+773 
-784 MIEDGAI
+784 
-791 VAEKISAGAVGATAI
+791 EK
-806 AAESIDASKIVAG
+806 
-819 GIQADS
+819 
-825 LIVPGTVGSTL
+825 
-836 IKDGAI
+836 
-842 TTSKIEAGSIT
+842 
-853 AQSGIIA
+853 
-860 SLDAGVIS
+860 
-868 SGTIDTAR
+868 
-876 LAAGSITADK
+876 
-886 LMVGG
+886 
-891 AANLFPDQDLVYP
+891 
-904 GGYGSWS
+904 
-911 VVNGGLERDGSG
+911 
-923 LQSGS
+923 
-928 YWGHTEFEVVPGE
+928 
-941 RLSGGFTRELE
+941 
-952 GAGEV
+952 
-957 TLYVQLS
+957 
-964 PASTGAAWGSP
+964 
-975 QRVAAATS
+975 
-983 AGEASGTATIP
+983 
-994 AYARKARLGLYVQ
+994 
-1007 SSVPAGQRVRVT
+1007 
-1019 GIRVRRMTG
+1019 TG

-1036 ITTEKIA
+1036 ITTDKIA
-1043 TGAITAES
+1043 AGSITAES
-1051 GVIGSLDAGK
+1051 GVIGSLDASK

-1073 AGTIQADKILVGGAG
+1073 AGTVTADKILVGGAG

-1096 TGGGTGW
+1096 TGGGAGW
-1103 SIASYNPIITDSGGP
+1103 NIATYNPIITDSGGP
-1118 TGEPVLSMQ
+1118 TGEPVLSVQ
-1127 GASAIF
+1127 GNDGAGVF
-1133 PYLGGLGQSAA
+1133 TYLGGLVQSAA
-1144 ASFAPDLAVV
+1144 GSFAPDLAAV
-1154 EPGKRY
+1154 EAGKRY
-1160 AASVWVRAGVD
+1160 SASVWVRADVD

-1186 GSAALGWSNPS
+1186 GSATLGWAFPS
-1197 TVTNREVIPANTWAK
+1197 TATNREVIPANTWAK
-1212 IEGEFQVPTDTGTW
+1212 VEGEFRVPEDTGTW

-1302 QSIAASALA
+1302 GSVAAAAIAGD
-1311 ATAIDGKTITGATVR
+1311 AIDGKTITGATVR
-1326 TAAAGA
+1326 TSAAGA
-1332 RVEMNSSGLYV
+1332 RVEMNSTGLFV
-1343 KNQFGTN
+1343 KNQFGLN
-1350 TVSMQNGT
+1350 TVSMTNGELT
-1358 ISVEGGTIT
+1358 VSGGTIT

-1395 ETFSISSNTGTVDM
+1395 ETFSISSNTGTVNM
-1409 EGNLRQTNE
+1409 EGNLRQTNT

-1454 QAGIALRQ
+1454 PAGIALRQ

-1518 YISTVNQAGKGNV
+1518 YISTYNQAGKGNV

-1545 RFSMQNSGRIF
+1545 RFSMQNSGRVF

-1612 NPDLNSYVGVR
+1612 NPAVDAYVGAQ
-1623 QDGGAVI
+1623 QDGGAVV

-1666 RWSAPNI
+1666 RWVAPNI

-1679 DLIVTSQ
+1679 DLIITAS
-1686 NFIGKKSSSRRYK
+1686 NYIGKKSSSRRYK

-1727 RSAERLAEA
+1727 QAAERVADV
-1736 ETEKTNGVVPL
+1736 KTANMMSVDAA
-1747 DDLKDVDPLRRI
+1747 DDLADVDPLRRI

>member
-190 LRAGEAMDSADGKNS
+190 LRAGEAMESADGKNS

-299 TMPPASESSE
+299 TEPPAVESSE

-319 GGNMPHRFTDG
+319 GGNTPHRFTDG
-330 AWVPV
+330 VWVSV
-335 ADQRVQ
+335 ADLRVQ
-341 AIQDA
+341 AIRDA

-351 SDLNT
+351 SDLDT

-372 MPATPPARAGDLWFN
+372 MPATPPARVGDLWFN

-399 TTFIEVADGRIA
+399 ATFIEVADGRIA
-411 EVEDAV
+411 DLESEI
-417 ENIDISGPLSEAR
+417 ENVDISGPLSEAR
-430 TEWLADAA
+430 AEWLADAA

-456 KAYADAVATGAV
+456 KLYADQIAAGVEDV
-468 DGELEGL
+468 DLEGFK
-475 QDYADQAAEAARQ
+475 DYADQAAEAARQ

-501 ANEARDEALA
+501 ANGARDEALA
-511 AALDADAVISQS
+511 AALDADAVISQTV
-523 IAQFESDLDLVRES
+523 AQFESDLDLVRES
-537 ADGKSK
+537 ADGKNS
-543 ITWSPNAPSG
+543 ITWSTDAPSG
-553 DGKAGDTWF
+553 EGKAGDTWL
-562 RTSGSNIIGHWR
+562 RMSSGRIIGYWRYSGS
-574 HSGSAWVSMSLDAT
+574 SWVSMSLDAT

-617 LMVGNFTNLVPDPA
+617 LLVGNFTNLVPDPA
-631 AQFNITD
+631 AQFEITD
-638 TWRRWGNESIGTADA
+638 SWRRWGNESIGSGG
-653 FWRYGTTVNGNR
+653 FWRHGTTVNGNR
-665 GVRAGADEYL
+665 GVRAGADEFF

-696 QVTSYNEHLVGGSP
+696 QVASYNESLVGGSP

-735 GWETYTAIVEIPANS
+735 GWETYTAIVEIPDNQ
-750 DIKQASLR
+750 DIKQAALR
-758 YTIPSTVTSGYAYFV
+758 YTIPSTATSGYAYFV

-825 LIVPGTVGSTL
+825 LIVPGTVGGTL

-868 SGTIDTAR
+868 SGFISSAR
-876 LAAGSITADK
+876 IQAGSLDGGVV
-886 LMVGG
+886 LM
-891 AANLFPDQDLVYP
+891 Q
-904 GGYGSWS
+904 GS
-911 VVNGGLERDGSG
+911 V
-923 LQSGS
+923 
-928 YWGHTEFEVVPGE
+928 
-941 RLSGGFTRELE
+941 
-952 GAGEV
+952 
-957 TLYVQLS
+957 
-964 PASTGAAWGSP
+964 
-975 QRVAAATS
+975 
-983 AGEASGTATIP
+983 
-994 AYARKARLGLYVQ
+994 
-1007 SSVPAGQRVRVT
+1007 
-1019 GIRVRRMTG
+1019 G
-1028 STLIEDGA
+1028 STVIAGGA

-1073 AGTIQADKILVGGAG
+1073 AGTVTADKILVGGAG

-1103 SIASYNPIITDSGGP
+1103 NLSSYNPQIATSGGP
-1118 TGEPVLSMQ
+1118 TGEPVLSLQ
-1127 GASAIF
+1127 SSGPTVGLF
-1133 PYLGGLGQSAA
+1133 PYLGGLVQSAA
-1144 ASFAPDLAVV
+1144 GSFAPDLAAV
-1154 EPGKRY
+1154 EAGKRY
-1160 AASVWVRAGVD
+1160 SASVWVRADVD

-1186 GSAALGWSNPS
+1186 GAATLGWAFPA
-1197 TVTNREVIPANTWAK
+1197 TATNSEVIPANTWAK
-1212 IEGEFQVPTDTGTW
+1212 IEGEFLVPEDTGTW

-1261 DGAITAEKIRAGAVT
+1261 PGAITTEHIRAGAITAES
-1276 TEKITAGGIDAGVIT
+1276 GIIGSLDAGVIT

-1302 QSIAASALA
+1302 GSVAAAAIAGD
-1311 ATAIDGKTITGATVR
+1311 AIDGKTITGATVR
-1326 TAAAGA
+1326 TSAAGA
-1332 RVEMNSSGLYV
+1332 RVEMNSTGLFV
-1343 KNQFGTN
+1343 KNQFGIN
-1350 TVSMQNGT
+1350 TVSMQNGEL
-1358 ISVEGGTIT
+1358 SVSGGTIT

-1395 ETFSISSNTGTVDM
+1395 ETFSISSNTGTVNM
-1409 EGNLRQTNE
+1409 EGNLRQTNT

-1454 QAGIALRQ
+1454 PAGVALRQ

-1518 YISTVNQAGKGNV
+1518 YISTYNQAGKGNV

-1545 RFSMQNSGRIF
+1545 RFSMQNSGRVF

-1612 NPDLNSYVGVR
+1612 DPALDAYVGVR
-1623 QDGGAVI
+1623 QDGGAVV

-1646 SPGGDGIYVR
+1646 SPGGDGIYIR
-1656 TRGDLTMYMG
+1656 TRGDLTMYMD
-1666 RWSAPNI
+1666 RWAAPNI

-1679 DLIVTSQ
+1679 DLIITS
-1686 NFIGKKSSSRRYK
+1686 NNYIGKKSSSRRYK
-1699 IAEEPIEYTLPGI
+1699 IAEEPIEHTLPGI

-1727 RSAERLAEA
+1727 QAAERVADV
-1736 ETEKTNGVVPL
+1736 KTANMMSVDAA
-1747 DDLKDVDPLRRI
+1747 DDLADVDPLRRI